1 MHMRLVIQSCC
12 SLLIAALLGATG
24 AVAQQYTV
32 IDLGK
37 LPESSVAHALNNHEQ
52 IAGSTGGA
60 HGDNLTAFFWSGRAA
75 HKIGRPQHSDYSE
88 AFGINN
94 LGQVAGTAN
103 LLAGMRAFTWSSGQ
117 NLTLLAPIA
126 GDSSSG
132 ANGIN
137 DSGVVAGFSSGPA
150 GMAAVIWQNGAAQAI
165 VPRRAGNNAA
175 VAINNHGTAAGY
187 AGNGAGQR
195 GFIWNAAAGVS
206 LLPPLPGDESSQAFA
221 INQQD
226 AAAGV
231 SRDSS
236 GATRAVFWDAS
247 GAHNLG
253 ILTGGTHSEAF
264 SINATGWVVGSS
276 GSGLGMRAFL
286 WTPAD
291 GMRDLNTLIPADSNI
306 ILTSAEAIND
316 AGEIAATGNLGH
328 DLMNDREVNLDRE
341 NHSGVTR
348 LFLLVPLQTIS
359 GSAK

>member
-1 MHMRLVIQSCC
+1 MHMRLVIQFCC

-37 LPESSVAHALNNHEQ
+37 VPESSVAHALNNHEQ

-94 LGQVAGTAN
+94 LGQLAGTAN
-103 LLAGMRAFTWSSGQ
+103 LQTGMRAFTWSGGQ
-117 NLTLLAPIA
+117 NLNLLAPIA

-150 GMAAVIWQNGAAQAI
+150 GMAAVIWQNGAAQSI
-165 VPRRAGNNAA
+165 VPRSAGNNAA
-175 VAINNHGTAAGY
+175 VAINDHGAAAGY

-195 GFIWNAAAGVS
+195 GFIWNAATGVN
-206 LLPPLPGDESSQAFA
+206 LLPPLPRDESSQAFA

-231 SRDSS
+231 PRDSTGS
-236 GATRAVFWDAS
+236 TRAVFWDPT
-247 GAHNLG
+247 GAHNPG
-253 ILTGGTHSEAF
+253 ILTGRSPSYAF
-264 SINATGWVVGSS
+264 ST
-276 GSGLGMRAFL
+276 
-286 WTPAD
+286 
-291 GMRDLNTLIPADSNI
+291 
-306 ILTSAEAIND
+306 
-316 AGEIAATGNLGH
+316 
-328 DLMNDREVNLDRE
+328 
-341 NHSGVTR
+341 
-348 LFLLVPLQTIS
+348 
-359 GSAK
+359 